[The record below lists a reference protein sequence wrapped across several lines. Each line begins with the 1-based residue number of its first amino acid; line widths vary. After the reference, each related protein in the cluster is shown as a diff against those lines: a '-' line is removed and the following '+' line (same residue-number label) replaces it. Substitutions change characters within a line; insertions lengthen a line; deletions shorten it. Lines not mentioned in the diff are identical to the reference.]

1 MIVVLAILKWIGL
14 IIAGILGIVLA
25 VLALL
30 LFVPVRY
37 RVSAEYEDSLCYAFR
52 FSYLYPLFFIR
63 KRTDETEAVMYILG
77 IPIKSRSKGQK
88 NTKKKKAVMEHEMP
102 EERFPKENNHQK
114 KFPEESDGKRG
125 DTTSGKRQEGGQ
137 AKKSRKNKKKK
148 EKKRFS
154 FDRISS
160 IISFIREK
168 ETRSAIGKVKC
179 ELGAL
184 LRYLSPT
191 KVELDFRIGTGDP
204 AMTGLIIGGISLMP
218 FVYQKGIHI
227 VPDFEEK
234 VIRGNGKIKG
244 RVRVIYFVR
253 LLIRMYRDKELRRVW
268 NRINNKE
275 AA

>member
-14 IIAGILGIVLA
+14 IIAGILGIVLV
-25 VLALL
+25 VLAML

-37 RVSAEYEDSLCYAFR
+37 RVSVEYEDNLCYAFR
-52 FSYLYPLFFIR
+52 FSYLYPLIYIR
-63 KRTDETEAVMYILG
+63 KKADETEAVMYILG

-88 NTKKKKAVMEHEMP
+88 NTKKKKAVMEHETP
-102 EERFPKENNHQK
+102 EERFPKENDHQEK
-114 KFPEESDGKRG
+114 VPEESDGKRG
-125 DTTSGKRQEGGQ
+125 DPASGKRQEGGQ
-137 AKKSRKNKKKK
+137 AKKSRKSKKKK

-168 ETRSAIGKVKC
+168 ETRSAIGKVKR

-184 LRYLSPT
+184 LRYLAPT
-191 KVELDFRIGTGDP
+191 KVELEFRIGTGDP

-253 LLIRMYRDKELRRVW
+253 LLIRLYRDKELRRVW